1 MKSKKLCLPAV
12 ILTAA
17 LGADALGAQTAPQM
31 TRDQVFRAV
40 AEKVVAQSESPVT
53 NVMSA
58 VDEVIEVGEISAPD
72 ANGKVTVKVRERA
85 AAGGAT
91 LNREIKLVFAPAGE
105 KRWNWESFEN
115 DRRMYPVER
124 LFPYVKNE
132 LAARQKATRDA
143 WTRILDAMTKQAD
156 AAAKLLDTAKA
167 VIKQDPAPLA
177 PLTQAR
183 AALAKA
189 RESGEVDAIKAAHKE
204 VVQAVEPIAALP
216 DSHPDLKANDA
227 YLRLA
232 DELSKTKENIAK
244 AREEYL
250 NAVRAYNDALQRNPY
265 SLAAYG
271 LGFQK
276 MEPLIEAE

>member
-1 MKSKKLCLPAV
+1 M
-12 ILTAA
+12 
-17 LGADALGAQTAPQM
+17 
-31 TRDQVFRAV
+31 
-40 AEKVVAQSESPVT
+40 
-53 NVMSA
+53 
-58 VDEVIEVGEISAPD
+58 
-72 ANGKVTVKVRERA
+72 
-85 AAGGAT
+85 AG
-91 LNREIKLVFAPAGE
+91 
-105 KRWNWESFEN
+105 
-115 DRRMYPVER
+115 
-124 LFPYVKNE
+124 
-132 LAARQKATRDA
+132 
-143 WTRILDAMTKQAD
+143 QAD

-183 AALAKA
+183 ASLAKA
-189 RESGEVDAIKAAHKE
+189 REAGEVDAIKAAHKE